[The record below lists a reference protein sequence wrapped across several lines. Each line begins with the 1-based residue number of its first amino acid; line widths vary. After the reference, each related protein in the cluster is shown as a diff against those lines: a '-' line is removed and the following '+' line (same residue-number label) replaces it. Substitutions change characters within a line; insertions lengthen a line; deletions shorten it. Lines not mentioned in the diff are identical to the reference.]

1 MNKIIYAKFID
12 DLKIEFSVNNSI
24 KSYTIY
30 SDSKIIETNSGTKD
44 KSLYLISLDK
54 DIFDARNT
62 YSVEVLFLDDRIDKI
77 DIDLLSLYK
86 TSFFNNKYVYDGFDL
101 GATYNKKYT
110 TFKVYSPL
118 SKEIILKVY
127 SNGTPKNIDE
137 LKGSDIPLFI
147 VPMDYNDN
155 GIFSATIHENLEGM
169 YYTYT
174 VTNSK
179 YQNIEVVDP
188 YAKSAGINGLRGMIV
203 DFSKTNPK
211 GWENVDIIPY
221 SKNEMVV
228 YETHISDITSSSSWS
243 NDSNNLVYKHTF
255 KGATIPNTT
264 YTQDGIT
271 VKTGFDH
278 IKELGINTLQIL
290 PFFDHD
296 NDETNMIF
304 NWGYNPLNYNCL
316 EGGYSTNPYDG
327 YVRIKEFKELVMK
340 YHNENINI
348 IMDVVYN
355 HVSDAL
361 KSNFEILVPGY
372 YFRHDSLG
380 NLSNGSGC
388 GNETASEMPMF
399 RKFMIDSLE
408 FLAKEYKL
416 FGFRFDLMAVHD
428 YETMNL
434 IVKNLK
440 EKVNPN
446 IVVYGEPW
454 VGGES
459 SLDPKLSASQANGN
473 KYIGYGQFNDQYR
486 DALIMGGMKAKEE
499 LGWVNNTNKTI
510 DKEMDKI
517 KNGIL
522 GYTTGGASDILD
534 NDKTVT
540 YVTCHDN
547 YTLYDRMKAA
557 GINDDEVIKK
567 MAILANSMVLTSK
580 GISFIL
586 AGEEF
591 LRTKHGE
598 DNSYNLS
605 YKINELDYSLKVKN
619 NDMFEIYKKLIY
631 FKKNILKNND
641 IYDIN
646 ISENNN
652 QISYKLKNEN
662 IEYLIIHNNSYN
674 VDKLLNLDISSYK
687 IYLNTSNNNN
697 TNNPWQ
703 TLILYK

>member
-12 DLKIEFSVNNSI
+12 DLAIEFSVNCTI
-24 KSYTIY
+24 KAYTIY
-30 SDSKIIETNSGTKD
+30 SDSNEIIKANGTKD
-44 KSLYLISLDK
+44 KSLYKVSLDK
-54 DIFDARNT
+54 KTFDARNT
-62 YSVEVLFLDDRIDKI
+62 YSIEVLFLDDTKDHVEL
-77 DIDLLSLYK
+77 DLLSLYK
-86 TSFFNNKYVYDGFDL
+86 TCFFNDKYSYNGKDL
-101 GATYNKKYT
+101 GAIYNKKYT
-110 TFKVYSPL
+110 TFKVYSPT
-118 SKEIILKVY
+118 SREVILKVY
-127 SNGTPKNIDE
+127 SSGTPKYIDE
-137 LKGSDIPLFI
+137 IKGSDIPLFT
-147 VPMDYNDN
+147 VPMDYNEN
-155 GIFSATIHENLEGM
+155 GIYSATIHENLEGM

-179 YQNIEVVDP
+179 YQGVEVVDP
-188 YAKSAGINGLRGMIV
+188 YAKSAGINGLRGMIL

-211 GWENVDIIPY
+211 GWDDFDIIPY
-221 SKNEMVV
+221 DKNEMVV
-228 YETHISDITSSSSWS
+228 YETHISDITSSETWS
-243 NDSNNLVYKHTF
+243 NDSSNLVYKHTF
-255 KGATIPNTT
+255 KGATISGTT
-264 YTQDGIT
+264 YTKDGIT

-296 NDETNMIF
+296 DDETNMIF

-355 HVSDAL
+355 HVSDAS

-372 YFRHDSLG
+372 YFRHDALG

-399 RKFMIDSLE
+399 RKFMIDSTE

-434 IVKNLK
+434 LVKNLK
-440 EKVNPN
+440 ENVNPN

-454 VGGES
+454 VGGETTQ
-459 SLDPKLSASQANGN
+459 DPNRSASQANGN

-486 DALIMGGMKAKEE
+486 DALIMGGMKDKEE
-499 LGWVNNTNKTI
+499 LGWVNNTIKTTNE
-510 DKEMDKI
+510 EMDKI

-522 GYTTGGASDILD
+522 GYTTGGATDIID
-534 NDKTVT
+534 SNKTVT

-557 GINDDEVIKK
+557 RINDEDSIKK

-591 LRTKHGE
+591 LRTKYGE
-598 DNSYNLS
+598 ENSYNLS
-605 YKINELDYSLKVKN
+605 YKINELDYALKIKN
-619 NDMFEIYKKLIY
+619 NDIFEIYKKLIY
-631 FKKNILKNND
+631 FKKNILKTND
-641 IYDIN
+641 IYEIN
-646 ISENNN
+646 VSKDNN
-652 QISYKLKNEN
+652 QISYKLTNDNK
-662 IEYLIIHNNSYN
+662 EYLVIHNNLYN
-674 VDKLLNLDISSYK
+674 MDKLSNLDISDYN
-687 IYLNTSNNNN
+687 IYLNTSDNTN